1 MTTLLRPTSAVRR
14 IAGPVRRD
22 LWQAAYLGD
31 PEAVP
36 YQSPAWMAALCAGGR
51 YLDATRSYE
60 TADGRVL
67 VLPLIRRAGRP
78 VRLSVAGSLPM
89 ALGMGGLLADGGV
102 RPDDVA
108 GVCADLAE
116 TPYAMVTVRP
126 NPRLGPMWS
135 AASPL
140 ATTRVPR
147 RAHVVE
153 LDRVEDVRGVLS
165 RSVRKTVEKAERRGL
180 SVEWDTTG
188 VQLPVLEALYER
200 SVERW
205 AQRQHEP
212 LALSRW
218 RMQHANRTPA
228 LAAVVE
234 HLAGVFRLAVVRVD
248 GEPAAAGIVLIQP
261 GGSANGFR
269 MAMDTELVGRTGA
282 GYLVQ
287 VCAIEEAKRLGCRAF
302 HLGESG
308 EAGGLSDH
316 KDRMGGVAYA
326 YEEILFERLPVYRLD
341 QAARSAVKRLIG
353 FRDLGRREQSP
364 QHPTDEPSDQS
375 PAGD

>member
-1 MTTLLRPTSAVRR
+1 MTTLLRPTGALRR
-14 IAGPVRRD
+14 ILGPVRRD

-36 YQSPAWMAALCAGGR
+36 YQSPGWMAALCAGGR
-51 YLDATRSYE
+51 YTDASRGYE
-60 TADGRVL
+60 TSDGRFL

-89 ALGMGGLLADGGV
+89 ALGMGGLLAAGGV
-102 RPDDVA
+102 RLEDVA
-108 GVCADLAE
+108 GVCADLAAS
-116 TPYAMVTVRP
+116 PYATVTVRP
-126 NPRLGPMWS
+126 NPRCGALWS
-135 AASPL
+135 AAAPAS
-140 ATTRVPR
+140 AGRVRR
-147 RAHVVE
+147 RAHVVD
-153 LDRVEDVRGVLS
+153 LDGVEDVRGLLS
-165 RSVRKTVEKAERRGL
+165 KSVRKTVEKAERNGL
-180 SVEWDTTG
+180 DVEWDQTG
-188 VQLPVLEALYER
+188 EQLPVLESLYRR
-200 SVERW
+200 SVQRW

-218 RMQHANRTPA
+218 RMEHANRTPS
-228 LAAVVE
+228 LPEVVD

-248 GEPAAAGIVLIQP
+248 GEPVAAGIVLIQA

-287 VCAIEEAKRLGCRAF
+287 VRAIEEAHRLGCRTF

-316 KDRMGGVAYA
+316 KDRMGGVAYP
-326 YEEILFERLPVYRLD
+326 YEEILFERLPVRRVD
-341 QAARSAVKRLIG
+341 QALRTAVKRVIG
-353 FRDLGRREQSP
+353 FRDLGES
-364 QHPTDEPSDQS
+364 E
-375 PAGD
+375 